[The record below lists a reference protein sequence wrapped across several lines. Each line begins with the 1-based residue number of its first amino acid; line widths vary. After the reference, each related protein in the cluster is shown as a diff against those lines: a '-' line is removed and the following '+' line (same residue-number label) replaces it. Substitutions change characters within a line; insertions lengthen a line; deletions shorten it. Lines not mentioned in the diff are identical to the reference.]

1 MPDTTLPAQL
11 ALSPALCRAA
21 RAMLNWSPAE
31 LAERAHVPTDWL
43 HEFEQGRE
51 PGVDADPG
59 EAARLRRV
67 LEEAGVELLAAGA
80 ASSGGGEGLRL
91 RHQKAGYIATEN
103 LSSANDG

>member
-1 MPDTTLPAQL
+1 MPDTPLPAQF
-11 ALSPALCRAA
+11 ALSPVLCRAA
-21 RAMLNWSPAE
+21 RSMLNWSPAD
-31 LAERAHVPTDWL
+31 LAARAHVPTDWL

-67 LEEAGVELLAAGA
+67 LEEAGVDFLAAGQ
-80 ASSGGGEGLRL
+80 ASSGGGEGIRL
-91 RHQKAGYIATEN
+91 RDQKAGYIATEN